1 MKSKYVYT
9 VEKGSYSDYMVVAV
23 CSTKANAEL
32 VANRLNANSEG
43 NSEGSYMPR
52 GYATVVERELDML
65 VDYAKLNYKYYSIY
79 MLRDGTSL
87 DVSER
92 EYDAYDDP
100 GLQVW
105 IDDRYKSYRYKSSG
119 IVGYVFAKHV
129 EHAIKIANDFRAQ
142 AIAENRL

>member
-9 VEKGSYSDYMVVAV
+9 VETGSYSDYMVVAI
-23 CSTKANAEL
+23 CSTKVNAEL
-32 VANRLNANSEG
+32 VADKLNANKD
-43 NSEGSYMPR
+43 SYISR
-52 GYATVVERELDML
+52 GHVTVVERELDML
-65 VDYAKLNYKYYSIY
+65 VDYAKLNYKYYSVY
-79 MLRDGTSL
+79 MLRDGTAL
-87 DVSER
+87 DVEEQ

-105 IDDRYKSYRYKSSG
+105 RDDRVKSSG